1 MRSGAIL
8 MIMNKQKRSGW
19 LVVGAIGVVFG
30 DIGTSPL
37 YALQSIFHVS
47 GLTLSAQDI
56 QGIISLIL
64 WSITLIVTIKYVTL
78 LMRANNHGEGGI
90 MALVGLMRQ
99 TNPSK
104 KNLLLFTLIG
114 LVGISLFCGDGIITP
129 AISVLSAVEGMK
141 IVSPAAAPFVI
152 PVALI
157 VLAGLFFI
165 QARGTGVLG
174 KLFGPIMILWF
185 ITSALGGLN
194 QIVQHP
200 AILASL
206 LPTTAIGFMIDHPFQ
221 SFFAMSAVILAITG
235 AEALYADMGH
245 FGRRPIR
252 IAWLYLIFPALAL
265 TYLGQ
270 GALVS
275 THPDAIMSAY
285 YLLFPGWLHMP
296 VIILATVA
304 TLIASQAV
312 IAGVFSL
319 TWQAVRLGFLP
330 RLAVQHTSRYE
341 FGQIYIPLLNWI
353 MFAIVVTIVIT
364 FGSSGNLAAMF
375 GLAVSGT
382 LLVDTIFLLIIMR
395 KLWHSPVILMIIVA
409 VTIMA
414 LELLFVSAGFSKL
427 LHGAWV
433 ALFVATVMFTI
444 LSTWYK
450 GHEIIRRERRNEEGS
465 LADFVARLHHTHIP
479 RVKGN
484 AVYLGHHT
492 GNAPMALHATLD
504 QLHELHE
511 RVVVVTV
518 KTTNAAHIPEDSRV
532 LFDELGHPND
542 GIAHL
547 TLKFGYKDIPNVPRA
562 LEAARDKS
570 TELDFNPYTATYFT
584 SVTQPTI
591 VRNHRMALWR
601 KRLYLFLDRNADN
614 HTRYFR
620 LPIDR
625 TIEMRSFLEL

>member
-1 MRSGAIL
+1 MTK
-8 MIMNKQKRSGW
+8 NKKTPW
-19 LVVGAIGVVFG
+19 LVIGAIGIVFG

-47 GLTLSAQDI
+47 GLTLSTRDV

-78 LMRANNHGEGGI
+78 LMRVNNHGEGGI
-90 MALVGLMRQ
+90 MALVGLVRQ
-99 TNPSK
+99 TRSRK
-104 KNLLLFTLIG
+104 KSLALFTVIG
-114 LVGISLFCGDGIITP
+114 LLGVSLFCGDGIITP

-141 IVSPAAAPFVI
+141 VVSPAAAPFVV
-152 PVALI
+152 PVALA

-165 QARGTGVLG
+165 QARGTGTLG
-174 KLFGPIMILWF
+174 RLFGPIMVLWF
-185 ITSALGGLN
+185 ITSALGGLS
-194 QIVQHP
+194 QIIQHP
-200 AILASL
+200 DILISL
-206 LPTTAIGFMIDHPFQ
+206 LPTTAISFMIEHPLQ
-221 SFFAMSAVILAITG
+221 SFLAMGAVILAITG

-245 FGRRPIR
+245 FGQKPIR
-252 IAWLYLIFPALAL
+252 IAWLGVIFPALAL

-275 THPDAIMSAY
+275 HSPEAITSAY
-285 YLLFPGWLHMP
+285 YLLFPSWLHLP
-296 VIILATVA
+296 IIILATVA

-330 RLAVQHTSRYE
+330 RLHIQHTSRYE

-353 MFAIVVTIVIT
+353 MFAFVVAIVIG
-364 FGSSGNLAAMF
+364 FGNSGSLASMF

-395 KLWHSPVILMIIVA
+395 KLWHAPVVYMIIVA

-414 LELLFVSAGFSKL
+414 LEILFVSAGLSKL
-427 LHGAWV
+427 FHGAWV
-433 ALFVATVMFTI
+433 ALLVAIIMFMI

-450 GHEIIRRERRNEEGS
+450 GHEIIRRERRETEGS
-465 LADFVARLHHTHIP
+465 LAHFVARLHRMEIP
-479 RVKGN
+479 RIPGS

-511 RVVVVTV
+511 HVVVVTV
-518 KTTNAAHIPEDSRV
+518 KTTNAAHVPESSRIT
-532 LFDELGHPND
+532 FDELGHPDD
-542 GIAHL
+542 GISHL
-547 TLKFGYKDIPNVPRA
+547 TLKFGYKDIPNVPHA
-562 LEAARDKS
+562 LELARSKS
-570 TELDFNPYTATYFT
+570 PELDFNPYTATYFT

-591 VRNHRMALWR
+591 VRNRRMAKWR
-601 KRLYLFLDRNADN
+601 KQLYLFLDRNADN
-614 HTRYFR
+614 HSQYFR
-620 LPIDR
+620 LPIDH
-625 TIEMRSFLEL
+625 TVEMRSFLEL

>member
-1 MRSGAIL
+1 
-8 MIMNKQKRSGW
+8 MIKNKKTPW
-19 LVVGAIGVVFG
+19 LVIGAIGIVFG

-47 GLTLSAQDI
+47 GLTLSTRDV

-78 LMRANNHGEGGI
+78 LMRVNNHGEGGI
-90 MALVGLMRQ
+90 MALVGLVRQ
-99 TNPSK
+99 TRSRK
-104 KNLLLFTLIG
+104 KSLALFTLIG
-114 LVGISLFCGDGIITP
+114 ILGVSLFCGDGIITP

-141 IVSPAAAPFVI
+141 VVSPAAAPFVV
-152 PVALI
+152 PVALV

-165 QARGTGVLG
+165 QARGTGALG
-174 KLFGPIMILWF
+174 RLFGPIMILWF
-185 ITSALGGLN
+185 ITSALGGLS
-194 QIVQHP
+194 QIIQHP
-200 AILASL
+200 DILVSL
-206 LPTTAIGFMIDHPFQ
+206 LPTTAISFMIEHPLQ
-221 SFFAMSAVILAITG
+221 SFLAMGAVILAITG

-245 FGRRPIR
+245 FGQKPIR
-252 IAWLYLIFPALAL
+252 IAWLAVIFPALAL

-275 THPDAIMSAY
+275 SNPEAITSAY
-285 YLLFPGWLHMP
+285 YLLFPSWLHLP
-296 VIILATVA
+296 IIILATVA

-330 RLAVQHTSRYE
+330 RLHIQHTSRYE

-353 MFAIVVTIVIT
+353 MFVFVVAIVIG
-364 FGSSGNLAAMF
+364 FGNSGSLASMF

-395 KLWHSPVILMIIVA
+395 KLWHTPVIYMILVA
-409 VTIMA
+409 ITIMA
-414 LELLFVSAGFSKL
+414 LEILFVSAGLSKL
-427 LHGAWV
+427 LYGAWV
-433 ALFVATVMFTI
+433 ALLVAIIMFTI

-450 GHEIIRRERRNEEGS
+450 GHEIIRRERRETEGS
-465 LADFVARLHHTHIP
+465 LAHFVARLHRMEIP
-479 RVKGN
+479 RIPGS

-511 RVVVVTV
+511 HVVVVTV
-518 KTTNAAHIPEDSRV
+518 KTTNAAHVPESSRIT
-532 LFDELGHPND
+532 FDELGHPDD
-542 GIAHL
+542 GISHL
-547 TLKFGYKDIPNVPRA
+547 TLKFGYKDIPNVPHA
-562 LEAARDKS
+562 LELARSKS
-570 TELDFNPYTATYFT
+570 PELDFNPYTVTYFT

-591 VRNHRMALWR
+591 VRNRRMAKWR
-601 KRLYLFLDRNADN
+601 KQLYLFLDRNADN
-614 HTRYFR
+614 HSQYFR
-620 LPIDR
+620 LPIDH
-625 TIEMRSFLEL
+625 TVEMRSFLEL